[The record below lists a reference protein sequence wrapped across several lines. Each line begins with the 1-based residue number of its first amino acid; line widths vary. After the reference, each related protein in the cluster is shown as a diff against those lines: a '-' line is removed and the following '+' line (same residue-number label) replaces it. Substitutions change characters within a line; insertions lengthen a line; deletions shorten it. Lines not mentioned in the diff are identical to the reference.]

1 MSDPQ
6 TDKPGLLRRFWALPT
21 DSVPKTL
28 FVAIALC
35 RDVAVVVRSV
45 ARHDRSLADQLKR
58 ASASVA
64 LNIAESDGVSGGNRV
79 QRRKTALGSA
89 REVGAC
95 FDVAEAFGYVRVID
109 PAARGRLDHVIGG
122 LVKLTR

>member
-1 MSDPQ
+1 MLDIY
-6 TDKPGLLRRFWALPT
+6 L
-21 DSVPKTL
+21 
-28 FVAIALC
+28 VAIALC

-58 ASASVA
+58 ACASVA
-64 LNIAESDGVSGGNRV
+64 LNIAESDGVRGGNRV

-95 FDVAEAFGYVRVID
+95 FDVAEAYGYTRVD
-109 PAARGRLDHVIGG
+109 PAARGRLDHVIGV